1 MIISLTKSCQ
11 SAISAAEIY
20 HLGSLLDF
28 KITMCIFFLFFFL
41 QRENNFK
48 AKSIQ
53 SLQETIQETALL
65 YITLAA
71 WWHVSIIW
79 CRFHQT

>member
-1 MIISLTKSCQ
+1 MIISLTKSCH

-28 KITMCIFFLFFFL
+28 KITICIFFFFL

-53 SLQETIQETALL
+53 SLQETIQGTALL

-71 WWHVSIIW
+71 W
-79 CRFHQT
+79 

>member
-1 MIISLTKSCQ
+1 MIISLTKSCR
-11 SAISAAEIY
+11 SALSAAEIY
-20 HLGSLLDF
+20 HLASLLDF
-28 KITMCIFFLFFFL
+28 KITMCIFFFFFL

-53 SLQETIQETALL
+53 SLQETIQGTALL

-71 WWHVSIIW
+71 W
-79 CRFHQT
+79 